1 MEFKKIQLNGFKSFA
16 DKTNFLIEEGLTG
29 IVGPNGCGKSNIVES
44 LRWVMGETSKSNI
57 VESLRWVMG
66 ETSAKSMRGSGM
78 EDVIFNGTSNKA
90 SKNIA
95 EVSIDVENKNN
106 EGPVQ
111 YRDLDQ
117 ISVRRKIEKDKGS
130 KFYINDKEVRA
141 RDAQMFF
148 ADLSTGAHSPS
159 MISQGRIGALVTA
172 KPTDRRAILEEAAG
186 ISGLHVRRHEAELR
200 LGAAENNLK
209 RADELRRQQEKQL
222 ANLQK
227 QAEEAT
233 KYKLISEEIKKIEA
247 GLYYLK
253 LLEID
258 KEIKIEN
265 EINNEAE
272 GEVEGFN
279 NKIKIEN
286 EINNEAEG
294 EVEGFNNKIT
304 ELENLIKIATD
315 KVSPLREKN
324 IENLSRIQRL
334 NLELQ
339 SLDEE
344 NTRIQ
349 DEIESINKSISTL
362 DEDIN
367 RERGIII
374 DANSNEKRL
383 KEEKADLIE
392 IDSKYFETEKLSN
405 EDLENAKKE
414 LKKEQEAVDEVV
426 NNIAEGSINISLGPI
441 KNVKNSINRAK
452 ELINS
457 NEIQQAVTLLD
468 RCNMEL
474 DNFLNDLKN
483 EKSRQELLNV
493 NEKSQNIK
501 QLQEKYADAYSKNQS
516 IKNESIKRN
525 ERIKTIETEI
535 ESWKNLLSNSEKM
548 VAELIERKNKLSD
561 QLKKLENQPRV
572 QAERK
577 GQISENLRI
586 SDKEKVDNDIVI
598 EETDKRIET
607 LRTELNEIQE
617 QSIQIRERKA
627 SSGAT
632 IEGLQKR
639 KSDLLDRINSE
650 LNLSEDNILENS
662 NLNGVEE
669 LPNAIDQ
676 EDALDKKK
684 QERESLGSVNLK
696 ADEETSKYEDEIKK
710 MEQDRSDL
718 VTAIV
723 KLKDSINELNQKG
736 RERLIEAF
744 EKVNRKFNEVY
755 TKLFNGGNAK
765 LELVDSDD
773 PLEAGLEMLV
783 SPPGK
788 RLQSITLLSGG
799 EQALT
804 ALSLIFAVFLTNPS
818 PICVLDEVDAPL
830 DDANVTRFCN
840 LLEELIKI
848 TNTKFIIVTHHALTM
863 SKMNRL
869 YGVTMPEKGISQLVA
884 VDLQKA
890 ESMVA

>member
-16 DKTNFLIEEGLTG
+16 DKTNFLIEDGLTG
-29 IVGPNGCGKSNIVES
+29 IVGPNGCG
-44 LRWVMGETSKSNI
+44 KSNI

-78 EDVIFNGTSNKA
+78 EDVIFSGTSNKP

-95 EVSIDVENKNN
+95 EVSVTVSNDDN
-106 EGPVQ
+106 EGPIQ
-111 YRDLDQ
+111 FRELNE
-117 ISVRRKIEKDKGS
+117 INVRRKIEKDKGS
-130 KFYINDKEVRA
+130 KFYINDKEVRS

-200 LGAAENNLK
+200 LNAAENNLK
-209 RADELRRQQEKQL
+209 RADELRKQQEKQL

-233 KYKLISEEIKKIEA
+233 KYKNITDEIKKVEA

-258 KEIKIEN
+258 KEIRIEN
-265 EINNEAE
+265 EINTEAE
-272 GEVEGFN
+272 TEVSGFN
-279 NKIKIEN
+279 NKIN
-286 EINNEAEG
+286 
-294 EVEGFNNKIT
+294 
-304 ELENLIKIATD
+304 ELENLIKLETD
-315 KVSPLREKN
+315 KVTPLREKN
-324 IENLSRIQRL
+324 IENLSKIQRL

-344 NTRIQ
+344 NNRIQ
-349 DEIESINKSISTL
+349 DEIKNIKDSLQTF
-362 DEDIN
+362 DDDII
-367 RERGIII
+367 REKGIVI

-383 KEEKADLIE
+383 KEEKNELIE
-392 IDSKYFETEKLSN
+392 IDSKYYQTEKQSKD
-405 EDLENAKKE
+405 DLENAKNRLNSE
-414 LKKEQEAVDEVV
+414 IGNIKK
-426 NNIAEGSINISLGPI
+426 
-441 KNVKNSINRAK
+441 
-452 ELINS
+452 LITS
-457 NEIQQAVTLLD
+457 K
-468 RCNMEL
+468 
-474 DNFLNDLKN
+474 KN
-483 EKSRQELLNV
+483 EEAISMLNNCTV
-493 NEKSQNIK
+493 LIE
-501 QLQEKYADAYSKNQS
+501 EYADSYSKNQN
-516 IKNESIKRN
+516 IKKESVKRN
-525 ERIKTIETEI
+525 ERISVIDKEI

-548 VAELIERKNKLSD
+548 LIELNERKSKLNL
-561 QLKKLENQPRV
+561 QLDKLDNQPKI
-572 QAERK
+572 QAEKK

-586 SDKEKVDNDIVI
+586 SEEEKKENESIISITDEKV
-598 EETDKRIET
+598 ET
-607 LRTELNEIQE
+607 LRNKLNEIQE

-632 IEGLQKR
+632 IEGLKKR
-639 KSDLLDRINSE
+639 KNDLVDRITSE
-650 LNLSEDNILENS
+650 LNLTEENILENS
-662 NLNGVEE
+662 NLYGKDE
-669 LPNAIDQ
+669 LPDAVNQ
-676 EDALDKKK
+676 EDLLDKKK
-684 QERESLGSVNLK
+684 QEREKLGSVNLK
-696 ADEETSKYEDEIKK
+696 ADEETNKYEAEIKK
-710 MEQDRSDL
+710 MEQDREDL
-718 VTAIV
+718 VTAIL
-723 KLKDSINELNQKG
+723 KLKESINELNQKG

-744 EKVNRKFNEVY
+744 DKVNRKFNEVY
-755 TKLFNGGNAK
+755 TRLFNGGNAK

-840 LLEELIKI
+840 LLEELTKI

>member
-16 DKTNFLIEEGLTG
+16 EKTNFLIEDGLTG
-29 IVGPNGCGKSNIVES
+29 IVGPNGCG
-44 LRWVMGETSKSNI
+44 KSNI

-78 EDVIFNGTSNKA
+78 EDVIFSGTSNKA

-95 EVSIDVENKNN
+95 EVSIEVENKDK
-106 EGPVQ
+106 EGPIQ
-111 YRDLDQ
+111 YRETEQ
-117 ISVRRKIEKDKGS
+117 IKVRRKIEKDKGS

-233 KYKLISEEIKKIEA
+233 KYKLISDQIKKIEA

-258 KEIKIEN
+258 KEIRIEN
-265 EINNEAE
+265 EINTEAE

-279 NKIKIEN
+279 NKIS
-286 EINNEAEG
+286 
-294 EVEGFNNKIT
+294 
-304 ELENLIKIATD
+304 ELENSIKTFTD
-315 KVSPLREKN
+315 KVNPLREKN

-349 DEIESINKSISTL
+349 DEIESIKKSIQTL
-362 DEDIN
+362 DDDIT
-367 RERGIII
+367 REKGIII

-383 KEEKADLIE
+383 KEEKTELIE
-392 IDSKYFETEKLSN
+392 TDSKYFETEKLSN
-405 EDLENAKKE
+405 EELDDAKNK
-414 LKKEQEAVDEVV
+414 LEQEQKAVDEVV
-426 NNIAEGSINISLGPI
+426 NNLAEETINISFGPI
-441 KNVKNSINRAK
+441 KNVKNTISRVK
-452 ELINS
+452 ELIDG
-457 NEIQQAVTLLD
+457 NEINQAITLLD

-474 DNFLNDLKN
+474 DSFLNDLKN
-483 EKSRQELLNV
+483 ERSRTELLGV
-493 NEKSQNIK
+493 GEKSQNIK
-501 QLQEKYADAYSKNQS
+501 LLQEKYADAYSKNQS

-535 ESWKNLLSNSEKM
+535 ESWKNLLANSEKM
-548 VAELIERKNKLSD
+548 VNELTQRKDKLLKQLSD
-561 QLKKLENQPRV
+561 LENQPRA

-586 SDKEKVDNDIVI
+586 SDKEKIDNEEIID
-598 EETDKRIET
+598 ETDKKIET

-632 IEGLQKR
+632 VEGLQKR
-639 KSDLLDRINSE
+639 KSDLLDRISSE
-650 LNLSEDNILENS
+650 LNLNENNILENS

-669 LPNAIDQ
+669 LPNPVDQ

-684 QERESLGSVNLK
+684 QEREKLGSVNLK
-696 ADEETSKYEDEIKK
+696 ADEETSKYEKEIKK

-830 DDANVTRFCN
+830 DDANVTRFCS

-869 YGVTMPEKGISQLVA
+869 YGVTMPQKGISQLVA

-890 ESMVA
+890 EGMVA

>member
-16 DKTNFLIEEGLTG
+16 DRTNFLIEDGLTG

-44 LRWVMGETSKSNI
+44 LRWVMGETS
-57 VESLRWVMG
+57 
-66 ETSAKSMRGSGM
+66 AKSLRGSGM
-78 EDVIFNGTSNKA
+78 EDVIFSGTSNKP

-95 EVSIDVENKNN
+95 EVSVTVSNDDN
-106 EGPVQ
+106 EGPIQ
-111 YRDLDQ
+111 FRELNE
-117 ISVRRKIEKDKGS
+117 INVRRKIEKDKGS

-172 KPTDRRAILEEAAG
+172 KPTDRRTILEEAAG

-200 LGAAENNLK
+200 LNAAENNLK
-209 RADELRRQQEKQL
+209 RADELRKQQEKQL

-233 KYKLISEEIKKIEA
+233 KYKNITDEIKKIEA

-258 KEIKIEN
+258 KEIRIEN
-265 EINNEAE
+265 EINTEAE
-272 GEVEGFN
+272 TEVSGFN
-279 NKIKIEN
+279 NKIN
-286 EINNEAEG
+286 
-294 EVEGFNNKIT
+294 
-304 ELENLIKIATD
+304 ELENLIKLETD
-315 KVSPLREKN
+315 KVTPLREKN
-324 IENLSRIQRL
+324 IENLSKIQRL

-344 NTRIQ
+344 NNRIQ
-349 DEIESINKSISTL
+349 DEIKNIKDSLQTF
-362 DEDIN
+362 DDDII
-367 RERGIII
+367 REKGIVI

-383 KEEKADLIE
+383 KEEKNELIE
-392 IDSKYFETEKLSN
+392 IDSKYYQTEKQSKD
-405 EDLENAKKE
+405 DLENAKNRLYSE
-414 LKKEQEAVDEVV
+414 IDNIKK
-426 NNIAEGSINISLGPI
+426 
-441 KNVKNSINRAK
+441 
-452 ELINS
+452 LITS
-457 NEIQQAVTLLD
+457 K
-468 RCNMEL
+468 
-474 DNFLNDLKN
+474 KN
-483 EKSRQELLNV
+483 EEAISMLNNCTV
-493 NEKSQNIK
+493 LIE
-501 QLQEKYADAYSKNQS
+501 EYADSYSKNQN
-516 IKNESIKRN
+516 IKKESVKRN
-525 ERIKTIETEI
+525 ERISVIDKEI

-548 VAELIERKNKLSD
+548 LIELNERKSKLNL
-561 QLKKLENQPRV
+561 QLDKLDNQPKI
-572 QAERK
+572 QAEKK

-586 SDKEKVDNDIVI
+586 SEEEKKENESII
-598 EETDKRIET
+598 SITDEKIET
-607 LRTELNEIQE
+607 LRNKLNEIQE

-632 IEGLQKR
+632 IEGLKKR
-639 KSDLLDRINSE
+639 KNDLVDRIISDL
-650 LNLSEDNILENS
+650 NLTEENILENS
-662 NLNGVEE
+662 NLYGNDE
-669 LPNAIDQ
+669 LPDAVNQ
-676 EDALDKKK
+676 EDLLDKKK
-684 QERESLGSVNLK
+684 QEREKLGSVNLK
-696 ADEETSKYEDEIKK
+696 ADEETNKYEAEIKK
-710 MEQDRSDL
+710 MEQDREDL
-718 VTAIV
+718 VTAIL
-723 KLKDSINELNQKG
+723 KLKESINELNQKG

-744 EKVNRKFNEVY
+744 DKVNRKFNEVY
-755 TKLFNGGNAK
+755 TRLFNGGNAK

-840 LLEELIKI
+840 LLEELTKI

>member
-16 DKTNFLIEEGLTG
+16 DKTNFLIENGLTG
-29 IVGPNGCGKSNIVES
+29 IVGPNGCG
-44 LRWVMGETSKSNI
+44 KSNI

-78 EDVIFNGTSNKA
+78 EDVIFSGTSNKP

-95 EVSIDVENKNN
+95 EVSVTVANENN

-111 YRDLDQ
+111 FRELNE
-117 ISVRRKIEKDKGS
+117 INVRRKIEKDKGS

-200 LGAAENNLK
+200 LSAAENNLK
-209 RADELRRQQEKQL
+209 RADELRRQQERQL

-233 KYKLISEEIKKIEA
+233 KYKNISDEIKKIEA

-265 EINNEAE
+265 EINTEAE
-272 GEVEGFN
+272 TEVSGFN
-279 NKIKIEN
+279 NKIN
-286 EINNEAEG
+286 ELEKLIKT
-294 EVEGFNNKIT
+294 EVDKIT
-304 ELENLIKIATD
+304 
-315 KVSPLREKN
+315 PLREKN
-324 IENLSRIQRL
+324 IENLSKIQRL
-334 NLELQ
+334 NLELK

-344 NTRIQ
+344 NSRIQ
-349 DEIESINKSISTL
+349 DEIENVKKSLQTIDDDIS
-362 DEDIN
+362 
-367 RERGIII
+367 RERGIVI

-383 KEEKADLIE
+383 KEEKSELIE
-392 IDSKYFETEKLSN
+392 IDSKYYQTEKQSN
-405 EDLENAKKE
+405 EDLEN
-414 LKKEQEAVDEVV
+414 
-426 NNIAEGSINISLGPI
+426 I
-441 KNVKNSINRAK
+441 KNKLKSEIDK
-452 ELINS
+452 IKQLINS
-457 NEIQQAVTLLD
+457 QKNDDAIKALD
-468 RCNMEL
+468 DCQFVIE
-474 DNFLNDLKN
+474 
-483 EKSRQELLNV
+483 E
-493 NEKSQNIK
+493 
-501 QLQEKYADAYSKNQS
+501 YADSYSKNQN
-516 IKNESIKRN
+516 IKRESVKRN
-525 ERIKTIETEI
+525 ERIAIIDKEI

-548 VAELIERKNKLSD
+548 VAELSDRKNKLNVQRD
-561 QLKKLENQPRV
+561 KLDNQPKF
-572 QAERK
+572 QAEKK

-586 SDKEKVDNDIVI
+586 SENEKNENEQII
-598 EETDKRIET
+598 NTTDEKIDT
-607 LRTELNEIQE
+607 LRNQLNEIQE

-632 IEGLQKR
+632 IEGLKKR
-639 KSDLLDRINSE
+639 KNDLVDRIISE
-650 LNLSEDNILENS
+650 LNLTEENILENS
-662 NLNGVEE
+662 NLFGVEE
-669 LPNAIDQ
+669 LPDAVNQ
-676 EDALDKKK
+676 EDLLDKKK
-684 QERESLGSVNLK
+684 QEREKLGSVNLK
-696 ADEETSKYEDEIKK
+696 ADEETVKYETEIKK
-710 MEQDRSDL
+710 MEQDRADL

-744 EKVNRKFNEVY
+744 DKVNRKFNEVY

-830 DDANVTRFCN
+830 DDANVTRFCG

>member
-1 MEFKKIQLNGFKSFA
+1 MDFKKIQLNGFKSFA
-16 DKTNFLIEEGLTG
+16 DKSNFIIEDGLTG
-29 IVGPNGCGKSNIVES
+29 IVGPNGCG
-44 LRWVMGETSKSNI
+44 KSNI

-78 EDVIFNGTSNKA
+78 EDVIFSGTSNKP

-95 EVSIDVENKNN
+95 EVSVTVSKQAD

-111 YRDLDQ
+111 YRELEE
-117 ISVRRKIEKDKGS
+117 INIRRKIEKDKGS

-200 LGAAENNLK
+200 LNAAENNLK

-222 ANLQK
+222 ANLKK

-233 KYKLISEEIKKIEA
+233 KYKNISDEIKKIEA

-253 LLEID
+253 LIEID
-258 KEIKIEN
+258 KEIRVET
-265 EINNEAE
+265 EINSEAMD
-272 GEVEGFN
+272 EVTGFN
-279 NKIKIEN
+279 DKISKI
-286 EINNEAEG
+286 
-294 EVEGFNNKIT
+294 
-304 ELENLIKIATD
+304 ENLIKLELD
-315 KVSPLREKN
+315 KVTPLREKN
-324 IENLSRIQRL
+324 IEILSRIQRL

-339 SLDEE
+339 GLDKE

-349 DEIESINKSISTL
+349 DEIENIKKTLQTL
-362 DEDIN
+362 DDDIN
-367 RERGIII
+367 REKGIII

-383 KEEKADLIE
+383 KEEKKELIE
-392 IDSKYFETEKLSN
+392 IDSKYYETEKKSN
-405 EDLENAKKE
+405 EDL
-414 LKKEQEAVDEVV
+414 
-426 NNIAEGSINISLGPI
+426 NNS
-441 KNVKNSINRAK
+441 KNSLHQEIEKIK
-452 ELINS
+452 ELIKSNQNENAINTLESSKLLIDEYANS
-457 NEIQQAVTLLD
+457 
-468 RCNMEL
+468 
-474 DNFLNDLKN
+474 FSKN
-483 EKSRQELLNV
+483 
-493 NEKSQNIK
+493 QNIK
-501 QLQEKYADAYSKNQS
+501 K
-516 IKNESIKRN
+516 ESVKRN
-525 ERIKTIETEI
+525 ERISVIEKEI
-535 ESWKNLLSNSEKM
+535 ESWKNLLSNSKKM
-548 VAELIERKNKLSD
+548 VDELTGRKDKLNNQLD
-561 QLKKLENQPRV
+561 QLDNQPKL
-572 QAERK
+572 QAEKK
-577 GQISENLRI
+577 GQISEGLRI
-586 SDKEKVDNDIVI
+586 SEKEKNENEII
-598 EETDKRIET
+598 INNTDEKIDT
-607 LRTELNEIQE
+607 LRSQLDEIQE

-632 IEGLQKR
+632 IEGLKKR
-639 KSDLLDRINSE
+639 KDDLIDRVGSE
-650 LNLSEDNILENS
+650 LNLTEENILENS
-662 NLNGVEE
+662 NLFGVEE
-669 LPNAIDQ
+669 LPDAVIQ
-676 EDALDKKK
+676 EDLLDKKK
-684 QERESLGSVNLK
+684 QEREKFGSVNLK
-696 ADEETSKYEDEIKK
+696 ADEETNKYESEIKK
-710 MEQDRSDL
+710 MEEDRLDL
-718 VTAIV
+718 VTAIS
-723 KLKDSINELNQKG
+723 KLKESIQELNQKG
-736 RERLIEAF
+736 RERLLEAF

-830 DDANVTRFCN
+830 DDANVSRFCN
-840 LLEELIKI
+840 LLEELISI

>member
-1 MEFKKIQLNGFKSFA
+1 MDFKKIQLNGFKSFA
-16 DKTNFLIEEGLTG
+16 DKSNFIIEDGLTG
-29 IVGPNGCGKSNIVES
+29 IVGPNGCG
-44 LRWVMGETSKSNI
+44 KSNI

-78 EDVIFNGTSNKA
+78 EDVIFSGTSNKP

-95 EVSIDVENKNN
+95 EVSVTVSKQAD

-111 YRDLDQ
+111 YRELEE
-117 ISVRRKIEKDKGS
+117 INIRRKIEKDKGS

-200 LGAAENNLK
+200 LNAAENNLK

-222 ANLQK
+222 ANLKK

-233 KYKLISEEIKKIEA
+233 KYKNISDEIKKIEA

-253 LLEID
+253 LIEID
-258 KEIKIEN
+258 KEIRVET
-265 EINNEAE
+265 EINSEAMD
-272 GEVEGFN
+272 EVTGFN
-279 NKIKIEN
+279 DKISKI
-286 EINNEAEG
+286 
-294 EVEGFNNKIT
+294 
-304 ELENLIKIATD
+304 ENLIKLELD
-315 KVSPLREKN
+315 KVTPLREKN
-324 IENLSRIQRL
+324 IESLSRIQRL

-339 SLDEE
+339 GLDKE

-349 DEIESINKSISTL
+349 DEIENIKKTLQTL
-362 DEDIN
+362 DDDIN

-383 KEEKADLIE
+383 KEEKKELIE
-392 IDSKYFETEKLSN
+392 IDSKYYETEKKSN
-405 EDLENAKKE
+405 EDLNNSKKS
-414 LKKEQEAVDEVV
+414 LHQEIEK
-426 NNIAEGSINISLGPI
+426 I
-441 KNVKNSINRAK
+441 K
-452 ELINS
+452 ELIKSNQNENAINTLERSKLLIDDYANS
-457 NEIQQAVTLLD
+457 
-468 RCNMEL
+468 
-474 DNFLNDLKN
+474 FSKN
-483 EKSRQELLNV
+483 
-493 NEKSQNIK
+493 QNIK
-501 QLQEKYADAYSKNQS
+501 K
-516 IKNESIKRN
+516 ESVKRN
-525 ERIKTIETEI
+525 ERISVIEKEI

-548 VAELIERKNKLSD
+548 VKELTGRKDKLNN
-561 QLKKLENQPRV
+561 QLDNLDSQPKL
-572 QAERK
+572 QAEKK

-586 SDKEKVDNDIVI
+586 SEREKNENEEVI
-598 EETDKRIET
+598 NSTDEKIDT
-607 LRTELNEIQE
+607 LRSQLDEIQE
-617 QSIQIRERKA
+617 QSIKIRERKA
-627 SSGAT
+627 SSSAT
-632 IEGLQKR
+632 IEGLKKR
-639 KSDLLDRINSE
+639 KDDLIDRVGSE
-650 LNLSEDNILENS
+650 LNLTEENILENS
-662 NLNGVEE
+662 NLFGVEE
-669 LPNAIDQ
+669 LPDAVIQ
-676 EDALDKKK
+676 EDLLDKKK
-684 QERESLGSVNLK
+684 QEREKFGSVNLK
-696 ADEETSKYEDEIKK
+696 ADEETSKYESEIKK
-710 MEQDRSDL
+710 MEEDRLDL
-718 VTAIV
+718 VTAIS
-723 KLKDSINELNQKG
+723 KLKESIQELNQKG
-736 RERLIEAF
+736 RERLLEAF

-830 DDANVTRFCN
+830 DDANVSRFCN
-840 LLEELIKI
+840 LLEELISI

>member
-16 DKTNFLIEEGLTG
+16 DKTNFLIEDGLTG
-29 IVGPNGCGKSNIVES
+29 IVGPNGCG
-44 LRWVMGETSKSNI
+44 KSNI

-78 EDVIFNGTSNKA
+78 EDVIFSGTSNKT

-95 EVSIDVENKNN
+95 EVSVTVANENN

-111 YRDLDQ
+111 FRDLDE

-130 KFYINDKEVRA
+130 KFYINNKEVRA

-233 KYKLISEEIKKIEA
+233 KYKNMSDEIKKIEA

-265 EINNEAE
+265 EINTEAE
-272 GEVEGFN
+272 GEVSGFN
-279 NKIKIEN
+279 EKISEIEN
-286 EINNEAEG
+286 FI
-294 EVEGFNNKIT
+294 KT
-304 ELENLIKIATD
+304 ETE
-315 KVSPLREKN
+315 KVNPLREKN
-324 IENLSRIQRL
+324 IENLSKIQRL

-339 SLDEE
+339 GLDEE

-349 DEIESINKSISTL
+349 DEIENIKKSLRTF

-367 RERGIII
+367 REKGIVI

-383 KEEKADLIE
+383 KEEKSELIE
-392 IDSKYFETEKLSN
+392 IDSKYYDTEKKSN
-405 EDLENAKKE
+405 EDLDNSKNKLRKE
-414 LKKEQEAVDEVV
+414 IDKV
-426 NNIAEGSINISLGPI
+426 
-441 KNVKNSINRAK
+441 K
-452 ELINS
+452 ELINL
-457 NEIQQAVTLLD
+457 Q
-468 RCNMEL
+468 
-474 DNFLNDLKN
+474 KN
-483 EKSRQELLNV
+483 SEAIVVLENCQLIIEEYADSFSKN
-493 NEKSQNIK
+493 QNIK
-501 QLQEKYADAYSKNQS
+501 KDSV
-516 IKNESIKRN
+516 KRN
-525 ERIKTIETEI
+525 ERISIIDKEI

-548 VAELIERKNKLSD
+548 VSELTDRKNKLNL
-561 QLKKLENQPRV
+561 QLEKLDNQPKL
-572 QAERK
+572 QAEKK
-577 GQISENLRI
+577 GQISEGLRI
-586 SDKEKVDNDIVI
+586 SEKEKEDNESII
-598 EETDKRIET
+598 HSTDEKIDT
-607 LRTELNEIQE
+607 LRAQLNEVQE

-632 IEGLQKR
+632 IEGLKKR
-639 KSDLLDRINSE
+639 KSDLIDRITSE
-650 LNLSEDNILENS
+650 LNLTEENILENS
-662 NLNGVEE
+662 SLYGAED
-669 LPNAIDQ
+669 LPDAVNQ
-676 EDALDKKK
+676 EDLLDKKR
-684 QERESLGSVNLK
+684 QEREKLGSVNLK
-696 ADEETSKYEDEIKK
+696 ADEETNKYEAEIKK
-710 MEQDRSDL
+710 MEQDRADL
-718 VTAIV
+718 VSAIV

-830 DDANVTRFCN
+830 DDANVTRFCS

>member
-16 DKTNFLIEEGLTG
+16 EKTNFLIEDGLTG
-29 IVGPNGCGKSNIVES
+29 IVGPNGCG
-44 LRWVMGETSKSNI
+44 KSNI

-78 EDVIFNGTSNKA
+78 EDVIFSGTSNKA

-95 EVSIDVENKNN
+95 EVSIEVENKNK
-106 EGPVQ
+106 EGPIQ
-111 YRDLDQ
+111 YRELEQ
-117 ISVRRKIEKDKGS
+117 IQVRRKIEKDKGS

-209 RADELRRQQEKQL
+209 RADELRRQQERQL

-247 GLYYLK
+247 GLYYLR
-253 LLEID
+253 LIEID
-258 KEIKIEN
+258 KEIIVEN
-265 EINNEAE
+265 EINSEAE
-272 GEVEGFN
+272 GEVQGFN
-279 NKIKIEN
+279 NQI
-286 EINNEAEG
+286 A
-294 EVEGFNNKIT
+294 
-304 ELENLIKIATD
+304 ELENLIKNSID
-315 KVSPLREKN
+315 KVNPLREKN

-339 SLDEE
+339 NLDEE
-344 NTRIQ
+344 NTRTQ
-349 DEIESINKSISTL
+349 EEIETIKKSIQTL
-362 DEDIN
+362 DEDIA
-367 RERGIII
+367 REKGIII

-383 KEEKADLIE
+383 KEEKSDLIE
-392 IDSKYFETEKLSN
+392 TDSKYFETEKLSN
-405 EDLENAKKE
+405 EDLENAKNKLE
-414 LKKEQEAVDEVV
+414 EEQKAVDEVV
-426 NNIAEGSINISLGPI
+426 SNLAEDTIKISLGPI
-441 KNVKNSINRAK
+441 KNAKNSISRVK
-452 ELINS
+452 ELIDA
-457 NEIQQAVTLLD
+457 NEINQAFTLLD
-468 RCNMEL
+468 RCSMEL
-474 DNFLNDLKN
+474 DNFINDLKN
-483 EKSRQELLNV
+483 EKSRSELLNV
-493 NEKSQNIK
+493 NEKSKNIK
-501 QLQEKYADAYSKNQS
+501 ILQEKYADAYSKNQS
-516 IKNESIKRN
+516 IKKESIKRN

-535 ESWKNLLSNSEKM
+535 DSWKNLLSNSEKM
-548 VAELIERKNKLSD
+548 VNELTERKNKLSK
-561 QLKKLENQPRV
+561 QLNDLENQPRV

-586 SDKEKVDNDIVI
+586 SDKEKIENEEIIEQTDKKI
-598 EETDKRIET
+598 EE
-607 LRTELNEIQE
+607 LRSQLNKIQE

-632 IEGLQKR
+632 IDGLQKR
-639 KSDLLDRINSE
+639 KDDLLDRINTE
-650 LNLSEDNILENS
+650 LNLTEENILENS
-662 NLNGVEE
+662 NLNGLAE
-669 LPNAIDQ
+669 LPNHVDQ

-684 QERESLGSVNLK
+684 QERDLLGSVNLK
-696 ADEETSKYEDEIKK
+696 ADEETSKYEEEIKK

-736 RERLIEAF
+736 RERLVEAF

-869 YGVTMPEKGISQLVA
+869 YGVTMPQKGISQLVA

>member
-44 LRWVMGETSKSNI
+44 LRWVMGETS
-57 VESLRWVMG
+57 
-66 ETSAKSMRGSGM
+66 AKSMRGSGM
-78 EDVIFNGTSNKA
+78 EDVIFSGTSNKA

-95 EVSIDVENKNN
+95 EVSIDVDNKDN

-111 YRDLDQ
+111 YRELDQ
-117 ISVRRKIEKDKGS
+117 INVRRKIEKDKGS

-227 QAEEAT
+227 QAEEAS
-233 KYKLISEEIKKIEA
+233 KYKLITEEIKKIEA

-253 LLEID
+253 LIEID
-258 KEIKIEN
+258 KEIRIEN

-279 NKIKIEN
+279 NKIS
-286 EINNEAEG
+286 
-294 EVEGFNNKIT
+294 
-304 ELENLIKIATD
+304 ELENLIKSATD

-344 NTRIQ
+344 NTRTQ
-349 DEIESINKSISTL
+349 DEIETIKKSLQTL
-362 DEDIN
+362 DEDIS

-383 KEEKADLIE
+383 KEEKTDLIE
-392 IDSKYFETEKLSN
+392 VDSKYFETEKLSN
-405 EDLENAKKE
+405 EELDDAKNK
-414 LKKEQEAVDEVV
+414 LKDEQKAVDEVV
-426 NNIAEGSINISLGPI
+426 NNIAEGSINISVGPI
-441 KNVKNSINRAK
+441 KNVKNSINRVK
-452 ELINS
+452 ELIDS
-457 NEIQQAVTLLD
+457 NEINQAVTLLD

-483 EKSRQELLNV
+483 EKSREELLSV

-525 ERIKTIETEI
+525 ERIKTIETEV
-535 ESWKNLLSNSEKM
+535 ESWKNLLANSEKM
-548 VAELIERKNKLSD
+548 VGELTDRKNKLTD
-561 QLKKLENQPRV
+561 QLKELDNQPKA

-586 SDKEKVDNDIVI
+586 SDKEKIDNDTII
-598 EETDKRIET
+598 EETDRQIEN
-607 LRTELNEIQE
+607 LRSQLNEIQE

-627 SSGAT
+627 SSRAT
-632 IEGLQKR
+632 VEGLQKR

-650 LNLSEDNILENS
+650 LSLTEENILENS
-662 NLNGVEE
+662 NLNGIED
-669 LPNAIDQ
+669 LPNPVDQ
-676 EDALDKKK
+676 EDSLDKKK
-684 QERESLGSVNLK
+684 QERERLGSVNLK
-696 ADEETSKYEDEIKK
+696 ADEETSKYEEEIKK

-718 VTAIV
+718 VTAII
-723 KLKDSINELNQKG
+723 KLKESINELNQKG

-830 DDANVTRFCN
+830 DDANVTRFCS

>member
-16 DKTNFLIEEGLTG
+16 DKTNFLIEDGLTG
-29 IVGPNGCGKSNIVES
+29 IVGPNGCG
-44 LRWVMGETSKSNI
+44 KSNI

-78 EDVIFNGTSNKA
+78 EDVIFSGTSNKA

-95 EVSIDVENKNN
+95 EVSIDVDNRNN

-111 YRDLDQ
+111 YREFDQ

-200 LGAAENNLK
+200 LGAAENNLR

-233 KYKLISEEIKKIEA
+233 KYKLITEEIKKIEA

-279 NKIKIEN
+279 SKIS
-286 EINNEAEG
+286 
-294 EVEGFNNKIT
+294 
-304 ELENLIKIATD
+304 ELENLIKLATD

-339 SLDEE
+339 NLDEE
-344 NTRIQ
+344 NTRTQ
-349 DEIESINKSISTL
+349 DEIESIKRSIQTL
-362 DEDIN
+362 EEDIS

-383 KEEKADLIE
+383 KEEKADLID

-405 EDLENAKKE
+405 DELENAKRE

-426 NNIAEGSINISLGPI
+426 STIAEGTLNISVGPI
-441 KNVKNSINRAK
+441 KNVKNSINRVK
-452 ELINS
+452 ELIDS
-457 NEIQQAVTLLD
+457 NEINQAVTLLD

-474 DNFLNDLKN
+474 DNFLSDLKD
-483 EKSRQELLNV
+483 EKSRGELLSV
-493 NEKSQNIK
+493 NKKSQNIK
-501 QLQEKYADAYSKNQS
+501 LLQEKYADAYSKNQS

-535 ESWKNLLSNSEKM
+535 ESWKNLLANSEKM
-548 VAELIERKNKLSD
+548 VAELTERKNKFTT
-561 QLKKLENQPRV
+561 QLTELDNQPKA

-586 SDKEKVDNDIVI
+586 SDKDKIDNNAII
-598 EETDKRIET
+598 EETDQTIES
-607 LRTELNEIQE
+607 LRSQLNEIQE

-632 IEGLQKR
+632 IEGLNKR

-650 LNLSEDNILENS
+650 LALSEENILENS
-662 NLNGVEE
+662 NLNGIEE
-669 LPNAIDQ
+669 LPDSVAQ
-676 EDALDKKK
+676 EDDLDKKK
-684 QERESLGSVNLK
+684 QEREKLGSVNLK

-710 MEQDRSDL
+710 MEQDRADL
-718 VTAIV
+718 VTAII
-723 KLKDSINELNQKG
+723 KLKESINELNQKG

-830 DDANVTRFCN
+830 DDANVTRFCS

>member
-16 DKTNFLIEEGLTG
+16 DKTNFLIEDGLTG
-29 IVGPNGCGKSNIVES
+29 IVGPNGCG
-44 LRWVMGETSKSNI
+44 KSNI

-78 EDVIFNGTSNKA
+78 EDVIFSGTSNKP

-95 EVSIDVENKNN
+95 EVSVTVENKNN
-106 EGPVQ
+106 EGPIHF
-111 YRDLDQ
+111 RELDE
-117 ISVRRKIEKDKGS
+117 INVRRKIEKDKGS
-130 KFYINDKEVRA
+130 KFYINDREVRA

-200 LGAAENNLK
+200 LSAAENNLK
-209 RADELRRQQEKQL
+209 RADELRKQQEKQL

-233 KYKLISEEIKKIEA
+233 KYKNISDEIKKIEA

-258 KEIKIEN
+258 KEIQIEN
-265 EINNEAE
+265 EINHEAE
-272 GEVEGFN
+272 SEVTDFN
-279 NKIKIEN
+279 NKISELDTMIKSET
-286 EINNEAEG
+286 E
-294 EVEGFNNKIT
+294 KIT
-304 ELENLIKIATD
+304 
-315 KVSPLREKN
+315 PLREKN
-324 IENLSRIQRL
+324 IENLSKIQRL

-339 SLDEE
+339 NLDKE
-344 NTRIQ
+344 NIRVQ
-349 DEIESINKSISTL
+349 DEIENIKKSIQIFN
-362 DEDIN
+362 EDME
-367 RERGIII
+367 REKGIII

-383 KEEKADLIE
+383 KEEKNELIN
-392 IDSKYFETEKLSN
+392 INSKYYETEKKSN
-405 EDLENAKKE
+405 EDLDHDKNK
-414 LKKEQEAVDEVV
+414 L
-426 NNIAEGSINISLGPI
+426 NNEINKI
-441 KNVKNSINRAK
+441 K
-452 ELINS
+452 ELIELNKNS
-457 NEIQQAVTLLD
+457 DAISNLENC
-468 RCNMEL
+468 R
-474 DNFLNDLKN
+474 DLIEKYANSFSKN
-483 EKSRQELLNV
+483 
-493 NEKSQNIK
+493 QNIK
-501 QLQEKYADAYSKNQS
+501 QD
-516 IKNESIKRN
+516 SIKRN
-525 ERIKTIETEI
+525 ERINIIDKEI
-535 ESWKNLLSNSEKM
+535 ESWRNLLSNSQKM
-548 VAELIERKNKLSD
+548 VSELTIRQNKLD
-561 QLKKLENQPRV
+561 EQLDKLDNQPKI
-572 QAERK
+572 QAEKK
-577 GQISENLRI
+577 GQISEGLRI
-586 SDKEKVDNDIVI
+586 AEKEKNDSEEIINSTDQKI
-598 EETDKRIET
+598 ES
-607 LRTELNEIQE
+607 LRSQLNQIQE

-632 IEGLQKR
+632 IEGLKKR
-639 KSDLLDRINSE
+639 KNDLIDRINSE
-650 LNLSEDNILENS
+650 LNLSENNILENS
-662 NLNGVEE
+662 NLFGKED
-669 LPNAIDQ
+669 LPDAVNQ
-676 EDALDKKK
+676 EDLLDKKK
-684 QERESLGSVNLK
+684 QEREKLGSVNLK
-696 ADEETSKYEDEIKK
+696 ADEETDKYKNEIKK
-710 MEQDRSDL
+710 MEQDRTDL
-718 VTAIV
+718 VTAID
-723 KLKDSINELNQKG
+723 KLKDSIKELNQKG
-736 RERLIEAF
+736 RERLLEAF

-755 TKLFNGGNAK
+755 TKLFNGGSAK
-765 LELVDSDD
+765 LELVDSED

-830 DDANVTRFCN
+830 DDANVTRFCS

-863 SKMNRL
+863 SKMNKL